1 MRFLR
6 SRRVYAT
13 VVHMPISPLFSVCC
27 IVKNGANTL
36 PRMFR
41 SLNEFM
47 GRQGQ
52 VIIVDTGSSDK
63 SADVARS
70 FGAEVT
76 EVGERFMRTIDADLA
91 QKINERFV
99 VGDEPPIVQAG
110 SRLFHFAEA
119 RNFAA
124 SLARNDW
131 VAWIDSD
138 EAFTALDIDYLNE
151 VMADSNMEHLEYDFV
166 FSHKPDGIAPEMAF
180 TQAKTYR
187 RSRVRWAGAVHE
199 VIHRYSTEPVPAG
212 VTNHK
217 FVPPGRFH
225 LEHWQEPNDHRSNYL
240 AGLGW
245 DAWMKLTEDPASN
258 RDRQFHYLGRE
269 LAWMRRPLSAIK
281 LLEEHVQMNGWPAER
296 AESWVLMGDCWG
308 GWFGSL
314 NEPDKQMSCYHAAF
328 HVEPTRRVGLLR
340 LAGFYDHNEKWQ
352 ASMCFAKA
360 ALEIPWHGGFYG
372 DSRQEYEDLPHYYI
386 YRAAGW
392 LGRIGEAQEHL
403 KKVLEYCPWHSAAI
417 RDAVF
422 YFGYDLTKAA
432 ANGRTP
438 LELLK
443 MYEGVKAKRDPDP
456 LLQKLTVAV
465 RNGSPASFVKLGDGE
480 QFCMDG
486 AVGANCDGHPYS
498 AELGNKLKESFES
511 FKKRYDVRV
520 VGFADQVPYNCLLH
534 RVGSSLASVKDFW
547 MAVRHSDKPKVFI
560 GPARLRPAAAM
571 LRAQHV
577 EIPLV
582 NAFSEYAQIKERLL
596 CLRAPGTIFI
606 FCAGMP
612 AKVWIADL
620 LDGHYDISC
629 IDAGSAFD
637 PMFVGQTRTEQLPM
651 DLLQREYGVI
661 PSGEYMDEGIDGWM
675 SVDELGWLY
684 ETAKKCKNVLEI
696 GSWRGRSTHALLSG
710 CKGTVT
716 AVDTWQGSSDPGDFT
731 YSLAKKS
738 DVFAEFQKNV
748 GHFPNLEVL
757 RMSSAEAA
765 KVCESRK
772 FDMVFIDA
780 THTYE
785 GVCDD
790 IKAWKDNAALILA
803 GHDFTQTWIGV
814 QRAVRDSIG
823 EPDEVVDTIW
833 VHRAKDS
840 KGRLFTIWLG
850 DPPPPAIQKCI
861 DSQKIPGYG
870 HKVLGLEECP
880 KGIPYLD
887 AAIAAKKWIKAAD
900 FLRMHELYERGGI
913 YLDADVEVLPGKN
926 FDDLLEYSLFSGR
939 EENGFVSTA
948 IMGARPRHPLIK
960 EHMQEVASKFRGDDD
975 KPFESSI
982 ELWTPRMYIAAS
994 RDASVRICEP
1004 EFFFPYN
1011 HQTGVINVTPQ
1022 TIVFHH
1028 FYKSWVPDGKKDLL
1042 PMVSIL
1048 LPTLG
1053 RPEGLQRCLESI
1065 DRLYYPK
1072 HLIEVLIDDNPV
1084 ASVPIKVNRLM
1095 RQATG
1100 EVFVYA
1106 ANDME
1111 FTPESLYRAVKSSS
1125 GHGLVAFNTGELLP
1139 DKGNIN
1145 EHFLIWRTTVEKI
1158 GGVIFNE
1165 RFHHAGCDNL
1175 LWALCER
1182 IGEASRCE
1190 EAVVR
1195 HYHFS
1200 RGAVMDEV
1208 YRRGWNQVEKDRA
1221 VLKEELA
1228 KLEAM

>member
-1 MRFLR
+1 
-6 SRRVYAT
+6 V
-13 VVHMPISPLFSVCC
+13 
-27 IVKNGANTL
+27 N
-36 PRMFR
+36 
-41 SLNEFM
+41 
-47 GRQGQ
+47 QG
-52 VIIVDTGSSDK
+52 
-63 SADVARS
+63 
-70 FGAEVT
+70 
-76 EVGERFMRTIDADLA
+76 VGPTPEDLA
-91 QKINERFV
+91 
-99 VGDEPPIVQAG
+99 
-110 SRLFHFAEA
+110 
-119 RNFAA
+119 
-124 SLARNDW
+124 
-131 VAWIDSD
+131 
-138 EAFTALDIDYLNE
+138 
-151 VMADSNMEHLEYDFV
+151 
-166 FSHKPDGIAPEMAF
+166 
-180 TQAKTYR
+180 
-187 RSRVRWAGAVHE
+187 
-199 VIHRYSTEPVPAG
+199 
-212 VTNHK
+212 
-217 FVPPGRFH
+217 
-225 LEHWQEPNDHRSNYL
+225 
-240 AGLGW
+240 
-245 DAWMKLTEDPASN
+245 
-258 RDRQFHYLGRE
+258 
-269 LAWMRRPLSAIK
+269 
-281 LLEEHVQMNGWPAER
+281 
-296 AESWVLMGDCWG
+296 
-308 GWFGSL
+308 
-314 NEPDKQMSCYHAAF
+314 
-328 HVEPTRRVGLLR
+328 
-340 LAGFYDHNEKWQ
+340 
-352 ASMCFAKA
+352 
-360 ALEIPWHGGFYG
+360 
-372 DSRQEYEDLPHYYI
+372 
-386 YRAAGW
+386 
-392 LGRIGEAQEHL
+392 
-403 KKVLEYCPWHSAAI
+403 
-417 RDAVF
+417 
-422 YFGYDLTKAA
+422 
-432 ANGRTP
+432 
-438 LELLK
+438 
-443 MYEGVKAKRDPDP
+443 
-456 LLQKLTVAV
+456 
-465 RNGSPASFVKLGDGE
+465 
-480 QFCMDG
+480 
-486 AVGANCDGHPYS
+486 
-498 AELGNKLKESFES
+498 
-511 FKKRYDVRV
+511 
-520 VGFADQVPYNCLLH
+520 
-534 RVGSSLASVKDFW
+534 
-547 MAVRHSDKPKVFI
+547 
-560 GPARLRPAAAM
+560 
-571 LRAQHV
+571 
-577 EIPLV
+577 
-582 NAFSEYAQIKERLL
+582 
-596 CLRAPGTIFI
+596 
-606 FCAGMP
+606 
-612 AKVWIADL
+612 
-620 LDGHYDISC
+620 
-629 IDAGSAFD
+629 
-637 PMFVGQTRTEQLPM
+637 
-651 DLLQREYGVI
+651 
-661 PSGEYMDEGIDGWM
+661 
-675 SVDELGWLY
+675 LY
-684 ETAKKCKNVLEI
+684 ESAKKCKNVLEI
-696 GSWRGRSTHALLSG
+696 GSWRGRSNHALLSW

-880 KGIPYLD
+880 K
-887 AAIAAKKWIKAAD
+887 
-900 FLRMHELYERGGI
+900 
-913 YLDADVEVLPGKN
+913 
-926 FDDLLEYSLFSGR
+926 
-939 EENGFVSTA
+939 
-948 IMGARPRHPLIK
+948 
-960 EHMQEVASKFRGDDD
+960 
-975 KPFESSI
+975 
-982 ELWTPRMYIAAS
+982 
-994 RDASVRICEP
+994 
-1004 EFFFPYN
+1004 
-1011 HQTGVINVTPQ
+1011 
-1022 TIVFHH
+1022 
-1028 FYKSWVPDGKKDLL
+1028 
-1042 PMVSIL
+1042 VSIL

-1125 GHGLVAFNTGELLP
+1125 GQGSVAFNTGELLP